1 LNPTDSPPVSMP
13 ADILP
18 VAGAMD
24 ASGKLLD
31 AMLLAM
37 AGMAEPG
44 EAGGHL
50 RRIQLYVQTLA
61 TQLRDSAPYAKAW
74 TDEDINAMMRGAA
87 LHDIGNSAVPDR
99 ILLKP
104 GMLVAEEIEI
114 VRMHPQSGRDII
126 DQIRRNAGVEQPF
139 LAFAREICYG
149 HHERWDG
156 TGYPQGLD
164 GEHNPAPARLMAIA
178 DAYDALTS
186 DRVYRA
192 GVPHDRAVQ
201 LIFQERG
208 AQFAP
213 DMVDAF
219 IEVQFAFQDIAQKYA
234 DTEHDLQKKIDYL
247 AKAIAESP

>member
-1 LNPTDSPPVSMP
+1 MSLTDSPTDSAAGTLP
-13 ADILP
+13 AATAADTP
-18 VAGAMD
+18 
-24 ASGKLLD
+24 GKLLD
-31 AMLLAM
+31 AMVLGM

-44 EAGGHL
+44 EGGHHIQ
-50 RRIQLYVQTLA
+50 RIQLFVQTLA
-61 TQLRDSAPYAKAW
+61 MQLRAAEPYAKGW
-74 TDEDINAMMRGAA
+74 TDDVIDAMMSGAA

-104 GMLVAEEIEI
+104 GTLDAQEFAV
-114 VRMHPQSGRDII
+114 VRTHPVIGRDII
-126 DQIRRNAGVEQPF
+126 DQIRRNAGVELPF
-139 LAFAREICYG
+139 LEFAHQIAYG

-156 TGYPQGLD
+156 KGYPQGLD

-192 GVPHDRAVQ
+192 GVPHNRAVQ

-208 AQFAP
+208 GQFAP

-219 IEVQFAFQDIAQKYA
+219 IEVQFAFQDIARQNA

-247 AKAIAESP
+247 ANAIAESP

>member
-1 LNPTDSPPVSMP
+1 LTFTESPS
-13 ADILP
+13 DP
-18 VAGAMD
+18 VAGAL
-24 ASGKLLD
+24 ASTAIGNTTGKLLD
-31 AMLLAM
+31 AMVLAM

-44 EAGGHL
+44 EAGAHI
-50 RRIQLYVQTLA
+50 RRIQMYVQTLA
-61 TQLRDSAPYAKAW
+61 VQLRATAPYASGW
-74 TDEDINAMMRGAA
+74 TDPVIDAMVRGAA

-104 GMLVAEEIEI
+104 GVLSSDEFEI
-114 VRMHPQSGRDII
+114 VHMHPVTGRDII
-126 DQIRRNAGVEQPF
+126 EQIRRDAGVELPF
-139 LAFAREICYG
+139 LEFARQIAYG

-156 TGYPQGLD
+156 KGYPQGLD
-164 GEHNPAPARLMAIA
+164 GEQTPAVARVMAIA

-208 AQFAP
+208 GQFAP

-219 IEVQFAFQDIAQKYA
+219 IEVQFVFHEIARQNA

>member
-1 LNPTDSPPVSMP
+1 MATTAEPLPKAGV
-13 ADILP
+13 ADTP
-18 VAGAMD
+18 GR
-24 ASGKLLD
+24 LLD
-31 AMLLAM
+31 AMVLAM
-37 AGMAEPG
+37 ASMAEPG
-44 EAGGHL
+44 EAGRHIQ
-50 RRIQLYVQTLA
+50 RIQLYLQALA
-61 TQLRDSAPYAKAW
+61 GQLRSSAP
-74 TDEDINAMMRGAA
+74 DIHPWSDADFDAMVRGAA

-104 GMLVAEEIEI
+104 GALTAEEFEV
-114 VRMHPQSGRDII
+114 VRTHPVIGRDII
-126 DQIRRNAGVEQPF
+126 DQIRRNAGVELPF
-139 LAFAREICYG
+139 LAFARQITYG

-156 TGYPQGLD
+156 TGYPQGIAAD
-164 GEHNPAPARLMAIA
+164 NIPAPARLMAIA

-186 DRVYRA
+186 SRVYRD

-219 IEVQFAFQDIAQKYA
+219 IEVQHLFQDIAQQHA
-234 DTEHDLQKKIDYL
+234 DTENDLQLKMDYL